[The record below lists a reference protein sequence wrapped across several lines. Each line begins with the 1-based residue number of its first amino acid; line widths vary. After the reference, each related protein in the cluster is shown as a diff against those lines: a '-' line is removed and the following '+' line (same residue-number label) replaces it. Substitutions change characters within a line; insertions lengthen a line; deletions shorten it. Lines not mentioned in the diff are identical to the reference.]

1 MAWLPNACPCLVA
14 LKRRV
19 GGGEGSCVNGLFDA
33 CVNGLFDACLN
44 GLFDGY
50 VYTYIPT
57 KDLD

>member
-1 MAWLPNACPCLVA
+1 MAAKCLPLPCRA
-14 LKRRV
+14 EEAS
-19 GGGEGSCVNGLFDA
+19 GGGEGS